1 MGAPSPNY
9 GGRWEMNKVK
19 RIAVTLLIPLVAV
32 GCHSSTPIEQAPQAV
47 ETQRM
52 ESQSGL
58 TAGGLRFSAVVMPD
72 AQVPLSFR
80 IPGYVVSLQQVRG
93 SDGAMRD
100 IAEGDPVSRGAVLVR
115 IRSAEYQDKVRQ
127 ASSQAAAAAAVA
139 QKAKLDFDRATRLYR
154 TQSITKPDFDAARAQ
169 HDSAQSELR
178 AARAATSEADIALQD
193 TSVVA
198 PFDGD
203 IVKKSVE
210 LGSFV
215 GPGVPVFA
223 LAKTDVVKIVIGV
236 PDTGVRSMK
245 LGQPVEVAIDA
256 FPMRAFHARIS
267 RMASA
272 ADAVTRNF
280 DVEIAIPNHDHLL
293 KVGMIGSLQLGAGDG
308 ETRASSLQVPLSAI
322 VQATD
327 AKYGVFVVSNS
338 SAGEVAR
345 LHNVEIGAVNG
356 TEIAI
361 VSGLSPGDRII
372 TTGANLLKDGQ
383 QVKVVQ

>member
-1 MGAPSPNY
+1 MKQIVG
-9 GGRWEMNKVK
+9 
-19 RIAVTLLIPLVAV
+19 TLITLVAV
-32 GCHSSTPIEQAPQAV
+32 GCHSSTPIEQPPQAV
-47 ETQRM
+47 EAQRM
-52 ESQSGL
+52 EFQPGL

-93 SDGAMRD
+93 TDGAMRD

-127 ASSQAAAAAAVA
+127 ASSQVAAAAAVA
-139 QKAKLDFDRATRLYR
+139 QKAKLDFDRATRLYG

-169 HDSAQSELR
+169 YDAAQGELR
-178 AARAATSEADIALQD
+178 AARAAMSEADIALQD

-210 LGSFV
+210 LGAFV

-223 LAKTDVVKIVIGV
+223 LAKADVVKIVIGV
-236 PDTGVRSMK
+236 PDTVVRSIK
-245 LGQPVEVAIDA
+245 LDQPVEVAIDA
-256 FPMRAFHARIS
+256 FPTRTFHARIS

-280 DVEIAIPNHDHLL
+280 DVEIAILNHDHLL
-293 KVGMIGSLQLGAGDG
+293 KLGMIGSLQLAHTDS
-308 ETRASSLQVPLSAI
+308 EAQTSSLLVPLSAI
-322 VQATD
+322 VQAND
-327 AKYGVFVVSNS
+327 GKYGVFVVST
-338 SAGEVAR
+338 SAAGDVAR
-345 LHNVEIGAVNG
+345 LRSVEIGSVRGTDIAV
-356 TEIAI
+356 
-361 VSGLSPGDRII
+361 VSGLSAGDRII

-383 QVKVVQ
+383 RVKVVQ

>member
-1 MGAPSPNY
+1 M
-9 GGRWEMNKVK
+9 K
-19 RIAVTLLIPLVAV
+19 RIAVTLLITLVAV

-52 ESQSGL
+52 ESQPGL
-58 TAGGLRFSAVVMPD
+58 TAGGLRFSAIVMPD

-93 SDGAMRD
+93 TDGATRD

-169 HDSAQSELR
+169 YDSAQSELR

-236 PDTGVRSMK
+236 PDTIVRGIE
-245 LGQPVEVAIDA
+245 LGQPVDVRVDA
-256 FPMRAFHARIS
+256 FANRTFQARIS
-267 RMASA
+267 RIASA
-272 ADAVTRNF
+272 ADPKTRNF
-280 DVEIAIPNHDHLL
+280 EIEVAIPNREHLL
-293 KVGMIGSLQLGAGDG
+293 RVGMTGSLQL
-308 ETRASSLQVPLSAI
+308 TASEMDRHQGSFHVPLSAI
-322 VQATD
+322 VQSPNGD
-327 AKYGVFVVSNS
+327 YGVFVVSPS
-338 SAGEVAR
+338 STGKVAHLR
-345 LHNVEIGAVNG
+345 PVQIGTVTG
-356 TEIAI
+356 SDITV
-361 VSGLSPGDRII
+361 VSGVANGDEVI

-383 QVKVVQ
+383 SVEVLK